1 MDRKVSKNVTGIL
14 YAFIHF
20 SVEATCFYMLSN
32 VMNGFGYVWILA
44 LVYDA
49 LAFVPQTIFGSFSD
63 KHPNYN
69 LGAIGAVAVIA
80 ALFIPDKTLA
90 VIIIATGNALVHISG
105 AQATLR
111 GSDGKSTP
119 AAVFVGAGSIGVMT
133 GKLIAKYSA
142 IYVIAIVTVLMLI
155 SFIIMLMLPRYSIP
169 FCTCAYGFKVNNKL
183 SVRRVVLL
191 MFITVVAR
199 SYLSYAIPL
208 SWMKSMWQT
217 VLLFVAMGAGK
228 MLGGIVS
235 DIIGVRKTAII
246 SLCIALPLMITGDK
260 LMTVSLIGVTFF
272 SMTMPLTLST
282 LVAAMPH
289 KPGTAFGIT
298 TLGLF
303 TGTLPIFFVK
313 IENLFANIA
322 IVTVLTLLALY
333 SFIICLKEGN
343 ENNV

>member
-1 MDRKVSKNVTGIL
+1 MNKRVSKNVIGIL

-32 VMNGFGYVWILA
+32 VMGDSGYVWMLA
-44 LVYDA
+44 LVYDT
-49 LAFVPQTIFGSFSD
+49 LAFVPQMIFGAFSD
-63 KHPNYN
+63 KYPDCN
-69 LGAIGAVAVIA
+69 LGAIGAAAVIA
-80 ALFIPDKTLA
+80 SLFIPGKMLA
-90 VIIIATGNALVHISG
+90 VIVIATGNALIHISG

-111 GSDGKSTP
+111 GSDGKATP
-119 AAVFVGAGSIGVMT
+119 VAVFVGAGSIGVMT

-142 IYVIAIVTVLMLI
+142 IYVIIIVTVLMLI
-155 SFIIMLMLPRYSIP
+155 SLIIMLILPRYDIP
-169 FCTCAYGFKVNNKL
+169 SNTYAYGFKVNGRL
-183 SVRRVVLL
+183 SVHKVVLL
-191 MFITVVAR
+191 MFITVTAR

-208 SWMKSMWQT
+208 SWNKSTWQT

-228 MLGGIVS
+228 MLGGILS
-235 DIIGVRKTAII
+235 DMIGVRKTAVI

-282 LVAAMPH
+282 LVAAMPN

-303 TGTLPIFFVK
+303 AGTLPTFFIR

-333 SFIICLKEGN
+333 SFIICLKKGN